1 MDSNGVTLDDCGIAE
16 LAAAVATLT
25 GSVQGGKMVEFS
37 DEDVVS
43 LMRQLETCK
52 RQLAALDTPL
62 IIEAGERSL
71 HSRSG
76 AGKMVPFLRHTLGLS
91 RYDASV
97 RVKVTHHCG
106 EFVQQTGH
114 VAPPVLPMA
123 AEAFAAGEISRD
135 HVRHIMDVMN
145 HLPLDVPAEARAEAE
160 QILVDYSRN
169 GWPDDLLKIGR
180 DILARLDPDGKVV
193 SDADRR
199 RRRGITLC
207 RPGVDGMTRIEG
219 WITPELRALL
229 DAAFAKLARP
239 GMCNLEDAESPTA
252 RDGFIENAVLDAAA
266 GRDRRDAGQ
275 RTHDALFALLQPGVD
290 VSDLGSHRGMPVQV
304 VFTMSLSDFEN
315 GTGVATTA
323 SGTQVSVAEAMKMAA
338 DSHPVIAVLDG
349 DGMPLY
355 LQRSRRTASEAQ
367 RLALLARDKGCTRP
381 GCEQPASMCA
391 AHHITDWAKGGPT
404 DIDNLAFACD
414 HCHALINDGPD
425 GWKTVVMG
433 KDSPYA
439 GRTGWIAP
447 KSVDPTGTPRVND
460 RHHVGQVIAAAVDSS
475 CRQWRS
481 RVSSKPSRSCLT
493 GVRKATRGVV
503 TSPALPDWG

>member
-25 GSVQGGKMVEFS
+25 ESVRGGEMAGFS

-43 LMRQLETCK
+43 LMRQVETCK
-52 RQLAALDTPL
+52 RQLAALDTCL

-97 RVKVTHHCG
+97 RVKITQQCG

-114 VAPPVLPMA
+114 VAPPVLPVT

-135 HVRHIMDVMN
+135 HVRHILDVMN
-145 HLPLDVPAEARAEAE
+145 HLPLDVPVEARVEAE
-160 QILVDYSRN
+160 QILVDYSRS

-239 GMCNLEDAESPTA
+239 GMCNVEDAESPTA
-252 RDGFIENAVLDAAA
+252 RDGFIENSVLDAA
-266 GRDRRDAGQ
+266 
-275 RTHDALFALLQPGVD
+275 
-290 VSDLGSHRGMPVQV
+290 
-304 VFTMSLSDFEN
+304 
-315 GTGVATTA
+315 
-323 SGTQVSVAEAMKMAA
+323 
-338 DSHPVIAVLDG
+338 
-349 DGMPLY
+349 
-355 LQRSRRTASEAQ
+355 
-367 RLALLARDKGCTRP
+367 
-381 GCEQPASMCA
+381 
-391 AHHITDWAKGGPT
+391 
-404 DIDNLAFACD
+404 
-414 HCHALINDGPD
+414 
-425 GWKTVVMG
+425 
-433 KDSPYA
+433 
-439 GRTGWIAP
+439 
-447 KSVDPTGTPRVND
+447 
-460 RHHVGQVIAAAVDSS
+460 
-475 CRQWRS
+475 
-481 RVSSKPSRSCLT
+481 
-493 GVRKATRGVV
+493 
-503 TSPALPDWG
+503 

>member
-16 LAAAVATLT
+16 LTAAVSTLSE
-25 GSVQGGKMVEFS
+25 SVQTGKLAEFS
-37 DEDVVS
+37 DGDVVA
-43 LMRQLETCK
+43 LMQKLEACK
-52 RQLAALDTPL
+52 RQLAALDTRL
-62 IIEAGERSL
+62 ISEAGERSL

-91 RYDASV
+91 RYDAAL

-106 EFVQQTGH
+106 EFFEPTGH
-114 VAPPVLPMA
+114 LRPAVLPVM

-145 HLPLDVPAEARAEAE
+145 HLPVDVPTEARAEAE
-160 QILVDYSRN
+160 RILVDYSRN

-180 DILARLDPDGKVV
+180 DIVARLDPDGKVV

-199 RRRGITLC
+199 RRRGITVC
-207 RPGVDGMTRIEG
+207 RPGVDGMSRIEG
-219 WITPELRALL
+219 WITPELRACL
-229 DAAFAKLARP
+229 DAVFAKLART
-239 GMCNLEDAESPTA
+239 GMCNVEDPESPTA
-252 RDGFIENAVLDAAA
+252 TGGFIADSVLDAAA
-266 GRDRRDAGQ
+266 RRDRRDAGQ
-275 RTHDALFALLQPGVD
+275 RTHDALLALVQPGVNMRT
-290 VSDLGSHRGMPVQV
+290 LGMHRGLPVEV
-304 VFTMSLSDFEN
+304 VLTMSLTDLEN

-323 SGTQVSVAEAMKMAA
+323 SGTQISINEALKMAEGTK
-338 DSHPVIAVLDG
+338 PVIAVLDG

-355 LQRSRRTASEAQ
+355 LRRSRRTANRAQ

-381 GCEQPASMCA
+381 GCEQPANMCA
-391 AHHITDWAKGGPT
+391 AHHVTDWAKGGPT
-404 DIDNLAFACD
+404 DINNLTLACD

-447 KSVDPTGTPRVND
+447 KSLDPTGTPQVND
-460 RHHVGQVIAAAVDSS
+460 RHHVGQAIAAAIDSS
-475 CRQWRS
+475 CRTWRS
-481 RVSSKPSRSCLT
+481 R
-493 GVRKATRGVV
+493 A
-503 TSPALPDWG
+503 A

>member
-1 MDSNGVTLDDCGIAE
+1 MNSMGVTLDDCGIAE
-16 LAAAVATLT
+16 LAAAVSTL
-25 GSVQGGKMVEFS
+25 SESMQGGKMSGFS
-37 DEDVVS
+37 DEDIVT
-43 LMRQLETCK
+43 LMQKIETCK
-52 RQLAALDTPL
+52 RQLAALDTNL

-97 RVKVTHHCG
+97 RVKITHHCG

-114 VAPPVLPMA
+114 VAPPVLPVT
-123 AEAFAAGEISRD
+123 AEAFSAGDISRD

-145 HLPLDVPAEARAEAE
+145 HLPLDVPAEARVEAE

-219 WITPELRALL
+219 WITPELRACL
-229 DAAFAKLARP
+229 DAVFAKLARP
-239 GMCNLEDAESPTA
+239 GMCNLEDPESPSA
-252 RDGFIENAVLDAAA
+252 AGGFIADSVLDAAA
-266 GRDRRDAGQ
+266 RRDRRDAGQ
-275 RTHDALFALLQPGVD
+275 RTHDALLALVQPGVNMRT
-290 VSDLGSHRGMPVQV
+290 LGMHRGLPVEV
-304 VFTMSLSDFEN
+304 VLTMSLTDLEN

-323 SGTQVSVAEAMKMAA
+323 SGTQISINEALKMAEGTR
-338 DSHPVIAVLDG
+338 PVLAVLDG
-349 DGMPLY
+349 DGMPIY
-355 LQRSRRTASEAQ
+355 LRRSRRTANRAQ

-391 AHHITDWAKGGPT
+391 AHHIDDWAKGGPT
-404 DIDNLAFACD
+404 DIDNLTLACD
-414 HCHALINDGPD
+414 HCHALVNDGPD

-433 KDSPYA
+433 KDSPHP

-447 KSVDPTGTPRVND
+447 KSVDPTGLPRVND
-460 RHHVGQVIAAAVDSS
+460 RHHVGQSIAAAIDSS
-475 CRQWRS
+475 CRTWRS
-481 RVSSKPSRSCLT
+481 R
-493 GVRKATRGVV
+493 A
-503 TSPALPDWG
+503 A